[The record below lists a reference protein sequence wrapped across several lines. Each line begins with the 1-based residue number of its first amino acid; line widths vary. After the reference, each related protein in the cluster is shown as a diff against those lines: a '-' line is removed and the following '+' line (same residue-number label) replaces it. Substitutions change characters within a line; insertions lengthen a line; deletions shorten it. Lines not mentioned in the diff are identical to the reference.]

1 MKKKIILRSLLGAP
15 VGMAISYFITI
26 LISLAVADGNYYP
39 VVPDLIADC
48 GSEMNA
54 VLLQTLFS
62 LLYGAVWGGASVI
75 WDMES
80 WSLLKMTLL
89 HLVICSIVTFPLAY
103 FMQWMPHNV
112 AGFLLYFGTFLAIY
126 LIIWISQYQSMKRR
140 IDQIN
145 HKIQDSS
152 DKV

>member
-1 MKKKIILRSLLGAP
+1 MKKKIVLRSLLGAP
-15 VGMAISYFITI
+15 VGVAISYLITI

-39 VVPDLIADC
+39 VVPELITDC

-62 LLYGAVWGGASVI
+62 LIYGAVWGSASVI

-89 HLVICSIVTFPLAY
+89 HLVICSIVTFPVAY
-103 FMQWMPHNV
+103 FMQWMPHNI
-112 AGFLLYFGTFLAIY
+112 AGFLFYFGTFLGVY

-145 HKIQDSS
+145 HKIQNSS
-152 DKV
+152 D